1 MQREQVQELIG
12 QGALALRGVHLD
24 HHATAAL
31 ADYLL
36 LLHKWNGKINLTAV
50 RTLPEMITHH
60 ILDCLA
66 IVPVIARLCETKA
79 VGNVAIADIGTGAGL
94 PGLVIALTL
103 PQVSVTCI
111 DAVEKKIA
119 FVQQAIGLMGLQN
132 CTARAARVQDISEQW
147 DLLSCRAY
155 ASMADIITTS
165 GHLLRADGVI
175 AAMKGPR
182 LSQELSALPQWWS
195 LLESVPLQV
204 PGLNEERTLAVVGR
218 HASRQPQSEQSL
230 RK

>member
-1 MQREQVQELIG
+1 MEREQIQRAIAD
-12 QGALALRGVHLD
+12 GARALSVASLSD
-24 HHATAAL
+24 PTCAAL

-36 LLHKWNGKINLTAV
+36 LLQKWNSKINLTAV
-50 RTLPEMITHH
+50 RSVPEMITHH

-66 IVPVIARLCETKA
+66 IVPTLTRLCQSWDTAK
-79 VGNVAIADIGTGAGL
+79 VRIADVGTGAGL
-94 PGLVIALTL
+94 PGLVIALAL

-111 DAVEKKIA
+111 DAVEKKIT

-132 CTARAARVQDISEQW
+132 CTAVAARVQDISEQW

-182 LSQELSALPQWWS
+182 LSQELSALPQGWS

-218 HASRQPQSEQSL
+218 HAGRQPQSEQSL
-230 RK
+230 GR